1 MNELLELL
9 GPELTPI
16 IQNLLLTLV
25 GVLSTYLGIQ
35 FKKLMSKAERSKEVQ
50 EIRNKLKANEELVK
64 LSVEYVE
71 KIGGHL
77 ASDEKRDLAIE
88 KTVEIANQKG
98 LDITRTE
105 IEVMIE
111 GILLNF
117 KEGYNS
123 KDGQGLVNHVG
134 KRVLGQHVVESLDDN
149 HSSVY
154 VKEDYEDNE
163 TVHPEEEIDNE
174 L

>member
-16 IQNLLLTLV
+16 IYNLLLTLV

-35 FKKLMSKAERSKEVQ
+35 VKKLMSRVERSKETQ
-50 EIRNKLKANEELVK
+50 EIREKLKANEELVK
-64 LSVEYVE
+64 TTVEYVE

-77 ASDEKRDLAIE
+77 ASEEKRNLAID
-88 KTVEIANQKG
+88 KSVEIANQKG

-105 IEVMIE
+105 IEVLIE
-111 GILLNF
+111 GILLKF

-123 KDGQGLVNHVG
+123 EIHVEQNVIEASEGGHEYANPKDIDEND
-134 KRVLGQHVVESLDDN
+134 VVIYPEKS
-149 HSSVY
+149 
-154 VKEDYEDNE
+154 NE
-163 TVHPEEEIDNE
+163 GE
-174 L
+174 

>member
-16 IQNLLLTLV
+16 IQNLLLTVV
-25 GVLSTYLGIQ
+25 GVLATYLGIQ
-35 FKKLMSKAERSKEVQ
+35 LKKLMSKVERSKEVQ

-71 KIGGHL
+71 KIGSHL
-77 ASDEKRDLAIE
+77 ASDEKHDLAIE
-88 KTVEIANQKG
+88 KSVEIANQKG

-105 IEVMIE
+105 IEVLIE

-117 KEGYNS
+117 KKGYNS
-123 KDGQGLVNHVG
+123 DIHVEQNIVESPEDNYDVIDKKDNNED
-134 KRVLGQHVVESLDDN
+134 VVE
-149 HSSVY
+149 
-154 VKEDYEDNE
+154 
-163 TVHPEEEIDNE
+163 VHPEEEIDNE

>member
-16 IQNLLLTLV
+16 IQNLLLTVV
-25 GVLSTYLGIQ
+25 GVLATYLGIQ
-35 FKKLMSKAERSKEVQ
+35 FKKLMSKVERSKEVQ

-71 KIGGHL
+71 KIGSHL
-77 ASDEKRDLAIE
+77 ASDEKRNLAID
-88 KTVEIANQKG
+88 KSVEIANQKG

-105 IEVMIE
+105 IEVLIE

-123 KDGQGLVNHVG
+123 DIHVEQNIIESPEHNYEVVDEKDISED
-134 KRVLGQHVVESLDDN
+134 VVE
-149 HSSVY
+149 
-154 VKEDYEDNE
+154 
-163 TVHPEEEIDNE
+163 VHPEGEIDNE

>member
-16 IQNLLLTLV
+16 IQNLLLTVV
-25 GVLSTYLGIQ
+25 GVLATYLGIQ
-35 FKKLMSKAERSKEVQ
+35 FKKLMSKVERSKEVQ

-77 ASDEKRDLAIE
+77 ASDEKRNLAID
-88 KTVEIANQKG
+88 KSVEIANQKG

-105 IEVMIE
+105 IEVLIE

-117 KEGYNS
+117 KKGYNS
-123 KDGQGLVNHVG
+123 DIHVEQNIIESPEHNHDVVDEKDISED
-134 KRVLGQHVVESLDDN
+134 VVE
-149 HSSVY
+149 
-154 VKEDYEDNE
+154 
-163 TVHPEEEIDNE
+163 VHPEGEIDNE

>member
-16 IQNLLLTLV
+16 IQNLLLTVV
-25 GVLSTYLGIQ
+25 GVLATYLGIQ
-35 FKKLMSKAERSKEVQ
+35 FKKLMSKVERSKEVQ

-71 KIGGHL
+71 KIGSHL

-88 KTVEIANQKG
+88 KSAEIANQKG

-105 IEVMIE
+105 IEVLIE

-123 KDGQGLVNHVG
+123 DIHVEQNIIESPEHNHDVVDE
-134 KRVLGQHVVESLDDN
+134 KNSSEDVVE
-149 HSSVY
+149 
-154 VKEDYEDNE
+154 
-163 TVHPEEEIDNE
+163 VHPEGEIDNE

>member
-9 GPELTPI
+9 GPALTPI
-16 IQNLLLTLV
+16 IQNLLLTVV
-25 GVLSTYLGIQ
+25 GVLATYLGIQ
-35 FKKLMSKAERSKEVQ
+35 LKKLMSKVERSKEVQ

-71 KIGGHL
+71 KIGSHL
-77 ASDEKRDLAIE
+77 ASDEKHDLAIE
-88 KTVEIANQKG
+88 KSVEIANQKG

-105 IEVMIE
+105 IEVLIE

-123 KDGQGLVNHVG
+123 DIHVEQNIIESPEYNYEVVDEG
-134 KRVLGQHVVESLDDN
+134 DINEDVVE
-149 HSSVY
+149 
-154 VKEDYEDNE
+154 
-163 TVHPEEEIDNE
+163 VHPEEEIDNE

>member
-16 IQNLLLTLV
+16 IQNLLLTVV
-25 GVLSTYLGIQ
+25 GVLATYLGIQ
-35 FKKLMSKAERSKEVQ
+35 FKKLMSKVERSKEVQ

-77 ASDEKRDLAIE
+77 ASDEKRNLAID
-88 KTVEIANQKG
+88 KSVEIANQKG

-105 IEVMIE
+105 IEVLIE

-123 KDGQGLVNHVG
+123 DIHVEQNIIESPENNYDVVDEKDISED
-134 KRVLGQHVVESLDDN
+134 VVE
-149 HSSVY
+149 
-154 VKEDYEDNE
+154 
-163 TVHPEEEIDNE
+163 VHPEEEINNQ
-174 L
+174 

>member
-9 GPELTPI
+9 GPALTPI
-16 IQNLLLTLV
+16 IQNLLLTVV
-25 GVLSTYLGIQ
+25 GVLATYLGIQ
-35 FKKLMSKAERSKEVQ
+35 LKKLMSKVERSKEVQ

-71 KIGGHL
+71 KIGSHL
-77 ASDEKRDLAIE
+77 ASDEKHDLAIE
-88 KTVEIANQKG
+88 KSVEIANQKG

-105 IEVMIE
+105 IEVLIE

-123 KDGQGLVNHVG
+123 DIHVEKNIIESPEHNYEVVDEG
-134 KRVLGQHVVESLDDN
+134 DINEDVVE
-149 HSSVY
+149 
-154 VKEDYEDNE
+154 
-163 TVHPEEEIDNE
+163 VHPEEEIDNE